1 MVGSVDL
8 FEAIYDG
15 ERGKR
20 LRGVYP
26 PWWGKF
32 ESRSQDA
39 VATY

>member
-15 ERGKR
+15 VRGKR

-26 PWWGKF
+26 PLVG
-32 ESRSQDA
+32 
-39 VATY
+39 